1 MVIDHK
7 MAFIGGIDLSF
18 GRWDLKQHPL
28 ADVHPG
34 GVVNEVWPGQDF
46 NNVSFVAHCSGG

>member
-1 MVIDHK
+1 MIDHK

-46 NNVSFVAHCSGG
+46 NNVGFVVHSSRG